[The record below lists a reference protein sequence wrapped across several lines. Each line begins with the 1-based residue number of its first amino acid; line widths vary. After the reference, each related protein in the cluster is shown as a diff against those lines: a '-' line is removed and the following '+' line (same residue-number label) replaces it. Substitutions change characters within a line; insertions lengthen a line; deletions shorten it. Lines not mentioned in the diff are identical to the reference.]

1 MKKEKVLNDTEAVK
15 KIDRRI
21 DHDYD
26 KEKDLN
32 ETEAMNNCRLR
43 TFQCNVRIERVCVRV
58 DVDP

>member
-1 MKKEKVLNDTEAVK
+1 MKKEKVLIDTEAVK

-43 TFQCNVRIERVCVRV
+43 TFQATFESKECV
-58 DVDP
+58 